1 MTYYSP
7 GVEYLCPICDSDLVR
22 FVFDVN
28 YSGIDSTTK
37 LIKAKKVS
45 LTDSFDEYVANSAA
59 PKWICK
65 ECYDCGIVLF

>member
-1 MTYYSP
+1 MDW
-7 GVEYLCPICDSDLVR
+7 GNFLQAER
-22 FVFDVN
+22 R
-28 YSGIDSTTK
+28 DSTTK

-65 ECYDCGIVLF
+65 ECYDCGIILF